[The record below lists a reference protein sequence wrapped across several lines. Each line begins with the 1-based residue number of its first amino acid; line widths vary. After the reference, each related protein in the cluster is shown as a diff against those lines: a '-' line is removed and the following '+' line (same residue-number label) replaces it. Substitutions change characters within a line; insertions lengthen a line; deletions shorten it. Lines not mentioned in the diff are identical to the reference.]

1 MDGHSTARG
10 RLYYLLTLKII
21 TGRLAR
27 AECGVARV
35 EDLTTY
41 FSIIDTICEGAVIKI
56 RQIKTKANTNKSN
69 LVIVKK
75 ELRVFSIILM

>member
-27 AECGVARV
+27 AECGSRV
-35 EDLTTY
+35 EDLTSMCLNY
-41 FSIIDTICEGAVIKI
+41 NRYAICEVIEDKCAKG
-56 RQIKTKANTNKSN
+56 QPKPVSV
-69 LVIVKK
+69 L
-75 ELRVFSIILM
+75 L

>member
-41 FSIIDTICEGAVIKI
+41 IFTIIDTICEGAVIKI

-75 ELRVFSIILM
+75 ATSI

>member
-27 AECGVARV
+27 AECGSRV
-35 EDLTTY
+35 EDLTPMCLNY
-41 FSIIDTICEGAVIKI
+41 NRHIICEDIEDKWEKERLKLKI
-56 RQIKTKANTNKSN
+56 SAFDSCLHESSRLNKT
-69 LVIVKK
+69 
-75 ELRVFSIILM
+75 